1 MKKNLS
7 EILSTHKHIMVS
19 RMLVNLHNICM
30 KMPWKETHGSYHKQ
44 HFVSTRREPDHSC
57 YAMSNPRSC
66 NCVFNMQSATSGTVV
81 VHPSDWMRIW
91 GQIYSTNIFFRPREV
106 KRVLDSKFFPGTKYF
121 KEWAVCHKGDK
132 ETSDLLVQ
140 KWSWLTC
147 LFPISFYLY
156 GEPSTTSWG
165 RDSHAVDTQS
175 KVRCPMF
182 DISFKCVDH
191 ITSNKTQENPSCN
204 NYCN

>member
-1 MKKNLS
+1 MEAITNN
-7 EILSTHKHIMVS
+7 ILCQQEGSQIIPAMQWAIQGVVTVYSTCKVLC
-19 RMLVNLHNICM
+19 R
-30 KMPWKETHGSYHKQ
+30 
-44 HFVSTRREPDHSC
+44 
-57 YAMSNPRSC
+57 
-66 NCVFNMQSATSGTVV
+66 GTVV
-81 VHPSDWMRIW
+81 VYPSDWMRIW

-121 KEWAVCHKGDK
+121 KEWAVCHRGDK

-165 RDSHAVDTQS
+165 RDSHAVDMQS

-182 DISFKCVDH
+182 EVSFKCVDH

-204 NYCN
+204 NYCY